1 VASSVAGCHPCG
13 GQNGGQVVEEG
24 QHLVLPE
31 DEVLKQIACGLAP
44 KLDEPLRSQWYSI
57 HRGRSTPR
65 AGRPMPPHAA
75 GKDHEDGAHR
85 LARNALLEYVENPT
99 FYGAQPSSVR
109 MLV

>member
-1 VASSVAGCHPCG
+1 
-13 GQNGGQVVEEG
+13 
-24 QHLVLPE
+24 
-31 DEVLKQIACGLAP
+31 
-44 KLDEPLRSQWYSI
+44 
-57 HRGRSTPR
+57 
-65 AGRPMPPHAA
+65 MPPHAA